1 LHEIVKT
8 SDGKTV
14 EIENLSAK
22 LGDSLAKLKQLQE
35 DYGMGSFVM
44 FGVKICATY
53 YIPYL
58 LYVLDHIILIT
69 FSF

>member
-1 LHEIVKT
+1 
-8 SDGKTV
+8 
-14 EIENLSAK
+14 
-22 LGDSLAKLKQLQE
+22 
-35 DYGMGSFVM
+35 M

-69 FSF
+69 FSFWKILRL